1 MTKSSGEAMRAV
13 SAALDPGRFHD
24 RRALAAEAARHLGVA
39 ARAHARSPSAGRR
52 CRSSRRWKP
61 SAIDSTAV
69 KTMTTPAMPM
79 IATIDEP
86 RRCGIERRVTPVTA
100 MIWRASS

>member
-1 MTKSSGEAMRAV
+1 M
-13 SAALDPGRFHD
+13 AA
-24 RRALAAEAARHLGVA
+24 
-39 ARAHARSPSAGRR
+39 
-52 CRSSRRWKP
+52 WKP

-69 KTMTTPAMPM
+69 KTMTTPPMPT

-100 MIWRASS
+100 IIWDNEFI